1 MTSRKIAIAGT
12 GYVGLSNGILLA
24 QHNNE
29 QSMSKLL
36 LSPDP
41 LTPMLYDV
49 ETKHIN
55 QAVKNNQDKFQED
68 FFFALTDNEFTIL
81 RSKDLTTNFSKTRI
95 NRKVFTEQDE
105 EIRLNGL
112 AA

>member
-1 MTSRKIAIAGT
+1 MPEKVTEITI
-12 GYVGLSNGILLA
+12 V
-24 QHNNE
+24 NE
-29 QSMSKLL
+29 HQ
-36 LSPDP
+36 
-41 LTPMLYDV
+41 
-49 ETKHIN
+49 I

-81 RSKDLTTNFSKTRI
+81 RSKDLTTNFSKTRT

>member
-1 MTSRKIAIAGT
+1 MPEKVTEITIVNEHQIQDRIHTIRGMQ
-12 GYVGLSNGILLA
+12 VMLDRDLA
-24 QHNNE
+24 
-29 QSMSKLL
+29 
-36 LSPDP
+36 
-41 LTPMLYDV
+41 MLYNV

-81 RSKDLTTNFSKTRI
+81 RSKDLTANFSKTRI

-105 EIRLNGL
+105 EIILNGL